1 MNKKMYADKHG
12 GKNKSAE
19 AELKRKDKE
28 NKKLQ
33 QELTMV
39 SNTKIMTVENV
50 IKIVPYCLDLMM

>member
-39 SNTKIMTVENV
+39 SNTKIMTVA
-50 IKIVPYCLDLMM
+50 